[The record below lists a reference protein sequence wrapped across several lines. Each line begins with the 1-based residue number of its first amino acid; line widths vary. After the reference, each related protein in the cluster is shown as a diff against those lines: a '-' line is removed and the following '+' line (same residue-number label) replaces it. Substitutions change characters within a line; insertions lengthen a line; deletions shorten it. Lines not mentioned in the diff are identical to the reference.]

1 MFRPP
6 CWLFPANYLH
16 WYHHG
21 DRHRYVVEVPRSF
34 NALHAG
40 LHRRWVRRAVVET
53 TRTSLIVGVLI
64 ALVARTLSPTDL
76 SAVSTS
82 SASLIAA
89 TATATATTK
98 AMSAAKAA
106 ALVTAAATAS
116 STPFLDG
123 EGVELPVG
131 LFKDVLVPHVWA
143 VGLIVVLSKSCP
155 AFPS

>member
-6 CWLFPANYLH
+6 CWLFPANYLY

-21 DRHRYVVEVPRSF
+21 DRHRYVVEAPRSC

-53 TRTSLIVGVLI
+53 ARISLIVGVLI
-64 ALVARTLSPTDL
+64 ALVVVRTLSPTDL

-89 TATATATTK
+89 TATTK
-98 AMSAAKAA
+98 AMSAAKTA
-106 ALVTAAATAS
+106 ALVTVAVTAS
-116 STPFLDG
+116 SMPFLDG
-123 EGVELPVG
+123 EGIGLPVG

-143 VGLIVVLSKSCP
+143 VGLVVVL
-155 AFPS
+155 